1 MCPSQISPKPVGLY
15 AGQMPAGHPK
25 QRGFLLPLAIFIL
38 VVMASFALVLSRNT
52 IQSGGAAVQEVTSV
66 QAFYAAESGAQ
77 VGMQALFYPDASSR
91 QAVDSRCLALNST
104 TNYTSPGL
112 NGCTAAVSCSC
123 LYADNATYASNTVC
137 SPGTAANY
145 SSTAPANHLTSFY
158 TITSVGTCGSG
169 NFRAVRTIEAGSFLK
184 QE

>member
-1 MCPSQISPKPVGLY
+1 MYPSQI
-15 AGQMPAGHPK
+15 H

-52 IQSGGAAVQEVTSV
+52 IQSSGAAVQEITSV

-77 VGMQALFYPDASSR
+77 VGMQTLFFPDASSR
-91 QAVDSRCLALNST
+91 QAADSRCVALNSNT
-104 TNYTSPGL
+104 SYTYPGL
-112 NGCTAAVSCSC
+112 NGCTAAVTCSC
-123 LYADNATYASNTVC
+123 LYADNTAC

-145 SSTAPANHLTSFY
+145 SGTAPASRLTSFY